1 MINININ
8 GEKVIIT
15 ERTKLTDL
23 IAVDAYPV
31 EQDGKVALHIPQD
44 GNVPE
49 NIDKMSLYVAGVL
62 IVDETGFI
70 ESVTEPV
77 TFNSLQR
84 SDEWQDYLGV
94 VVDGEFSKFDNADG
108 IKIFFGRTD

>member
-15 ERTKLTDL
+15 ERAKLADF

-44 GNVPE
+44 LNLP
-49 NIDKMSLYVAGVL
+49 NDIDKMSLYVAGVL
-62 IVDETGFI
+62 IADTKGLIDTVT
-70 ESVTEPV
+70 ESVT
-77 TFNSLQR
+77 FNGLQW
-84 SDEWQDYLGV
+84 SDEWGDYLGV
-94 VVDGEFSKFDNADG
+94 AVDGEFANFDNAAG
-108 IKIFFGRTD
+108 IKIFFGRAD

>member
-15 ERTKLTDL
+15 ERAKLTDL
-23 IAVDAYPV
+23 VAVDAYPV

-49 NIDKMSLYVAGVL
+49 NIDDMSLYVAGVL
-62 IVDETGFI
+62 IADTKGFI
-70 ESVTEPV
+70 EAVTEPV
-77 TFNSLQR
+77 TYNGLQWD
-84 SDEWQDYLGV
+84 DEWQDYLGV
-94 VVDGEFSKFDNADG
+94 AVDGEFEKFDNAAG
-108 IKIFFGRTD
+108 IKVFFGVM